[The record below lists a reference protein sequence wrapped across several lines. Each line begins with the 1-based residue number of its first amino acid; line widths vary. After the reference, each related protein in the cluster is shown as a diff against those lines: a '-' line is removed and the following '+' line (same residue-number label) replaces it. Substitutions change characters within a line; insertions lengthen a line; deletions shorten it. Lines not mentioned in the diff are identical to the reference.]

1 LNSFK
6 MTPEEFER
14 ICFQSHGQDLAA
26 LNYAQDRI
34 IALAKDRDEWKAT
47 AMNMNDEKKSLMS
60 KLHQLGLVAEGER
73 ANRIMVERR
82 LDKLQKLLAS
92 CYGVDFHI
100 KTELKD
106 VSGLPSPKRERAEW
120 VRILIDNGDRDG
132 WMDVLDTVKARDV
145 ENQRHLTVP
154 EQEGM
159 HRALRKSVTIVEK
172 DRTEMC
178 FHGYQPA
185 EHCIVCDETE

>member
-1 LNSFK
+1 

-82 LDKLQKLLAS
+82 LSSLLQWLA
-92 CYGVDFHI
+92 
-100 KTELKD
+100 D
-106 VSGLPSPKRERAEW
+106 VGYSESEIAEQTGKYSAVERREPNGHEGCRYCFGPGW
-120 VRILIDNGDRDG
+120 IIVDNGFKPCPR
-132 WMDVLDTVKARDV
+132 
-145 ENQRHLTVP
+145 P
-154 EQEGM
+154 ESE
-159 HRALRKSVTIVEK
+159 
-172 DRTEMC
+172 
-178 FHGYQPA
+178 
-185 EHCIVCDETE
+185 

>member
-1 LNSFK
+1 

-82 LDKLQKLLAS
+82 LDEWQKWYARIADHIGHKWGCATMEEIPYPCDCGGEQLPKPPIVVERREPLV
-92 CYGVDFHI
+92 GGDPRDQMHVDNKFPDP
-100 KTELKD
+100 L
-106 VSGLPSPKRERAEW
+106 G
-120 VRILIDNGDRDG
+120 RD
-132 WMDVLDTVKARDV
+132 
-145 ENQRHLTVP
+145 
-154 EQEGM
+154 
-159 HRALRKSVTIVEK
+159 
-172 DRTEMC
+172 
-178 FHGYQPA
+178 
-185 EHCIVCDETE
+185 